1 MPQLQLPVFPE
12 GTTQINS
19 CLAFSCEQ
27 GKVYYFNGH
36 LPVFSHDQND
46 LPTFRLFTTQLI
58 VNGSAKQ
65 GDIERA
71 FGIPL
76 VTIKRYVKRY
86 REQGPKGFYTTQKKR
101 SATKLTPVVLKD
113 VQERINAGQSIPDI
127 GHDLGLL
134 PNTIHKAISSGRLQ
148 CGVKKNSHK
157 V

>member
-1 MPQLQLPVFPE
+1 MPQLQLPIFPE

-19 CLAFSCEQ
+19 CLAFSCDG

-36 LPVFSHDQND
+36 LPVFSHDQDD

-65 GDIERA
+65 GDIASA
-71 FGIPL
+71 FGVPV
-76 VTIKRYVKRY
+76 VTIKRYVKLY

-101 SATKLTPVVLKD
+101 SATKLTPDVLKD
-113 VQERINAGQSIPDI
+113 VQGRIHAGQDIPDI
-127 GHDLGLL
+127 GRELNLL
-134 PNTIHKAISSGRLQ
+134 PNTIHKAISDGRLQ
-148 CGVKKNSHK
+148 SAVKKSPHK

>member
-1 MPQLQLPVFPE
+1 MPQLQLPIFPE

-19 CLAFSCEQ
+19 CLAFACDG

-36 LPVFSHDQND
+36 LPVFSHDQGD

-65 GDIERA
+65 GDIASA
-71 FGIPL
+71 FGVSV

-101 SATKLTPVVLKD
+101 SATKLTSDVLKD
-113 VQERINAGQSIPDI
+113 VQARIHAGQSIPDI
-127 GHDLGLL
+127 GRELNLL
-134 PNTIHKAISSGRLQ
+134 PNTIHKAISNGKLQ
-148 CGVKKNSHK
+148 RAEKKSPSK
-157 V
+157 A

>member
-1 MPQLQLPVFPE
+1 MPQLQLPIFPE

-19 CLAFSCEQ
+19 YLAFCRDQ
-27 GKVYYFNGH
+27 GRVYYFNGH
-36 LPVFSHDQND
+36 LPVFSHDQDD

-101 SATKLTPVVLKD
+101 SATKLTPSVLKD
-113 VQERINAGQSIPDI
+113 AQERIQAGQSIPDI
-127 GHDLGLL
+127 GRELDIL
-134 PNTIHKAISSGRLQ
+134 PNTIHKAISDGRLQ
-148 CGVKKNSHK
+148 SAVKKNSRRT
-157 V
+157 